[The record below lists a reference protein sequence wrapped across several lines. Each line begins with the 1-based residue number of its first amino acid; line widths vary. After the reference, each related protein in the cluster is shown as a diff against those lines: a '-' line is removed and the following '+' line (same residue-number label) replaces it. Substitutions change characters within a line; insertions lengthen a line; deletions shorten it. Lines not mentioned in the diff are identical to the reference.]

1 MKTLFAG
8 LKNNYENQKFFSRKK
23 QSSSETPETPRKSR
37 FFRRSSSENCVKE
50 SSHVIAK
57 SKIHIVSLSCVL
69 TPITVFEIFVFD
81 FAITLF
87 RTVS

>member
-8 LKNNYENQKFFSRKK
+8 LKNNYGNRKFFSQKK
-23 QSSSETPETPRKSR
+23 QSSSEKPEALRKSR

-57 SKIHIVSLSCVL
+57 CRNSTFH
-69 TPITVFEIFVFD
+69 
-81 FAITLF
+81 
-87 RTVS
+87 RR